1 MKAAALQR
9 IEEAKNLDELEQVR
23 VEIRLRLRSK
33 YSTALLDSDATL
45 LAARDD
51 KGLGAYIAA
60 KYSGRND
67 IAALLLDKG
76 VELDVFAACMAGAKE
91 RVHELTGGNPELI
104 NAYSH
109 DGWTP
114 LHLACFF
121 GQPGI
126 AEALIVQGA
135 DVRARARN
143 AMQNTPLHAAV
154 AGRSKDAVRALLEH
168 GADVNARQEG
178 GWTALH
184 AASQNGDVEMVRLLI
199 AAGAD
204 VQARADNQQNALDL
218 ALTKA
223 HPAVV
228 EVLEAY
234 AQ

>member
-1 MKAAALQR
+1 MSQQFF
-9 IEEAKNLDELEQVR
+9 EA
-23 VEIRLRLRSK
+23 IRAGDREK
-33 YSTALLDSDATL
+33 VDALLSADATL
-45 LAARDD
+45 LAAKDE
-51 KGLGAYIAA
+51 KGLGAYVAA

-67 IAALLLDKG
+67 IATMLVEKG
-76 VELDVFAACMAGAKE
+76 VELDVFAACMAGAKD
-91 RVHELTGGNPELI
+91 RVLKLIRENPALVS
-104 NAYSH
+104 AYSH

-121 GQPGI
+121 GQPGV
-126 AEALIVQGA
+126 AEVLMAQGA
-135 DVRARARN
+135 DVGARSHN
-143 AMQNTPLHAAV
+143 PMQNTPLHAAA

-199 AAGAD
+199 AGGAD
-204 VQARADNQQNALDL
+204 VQARAGNQQNALDL